1 MPAKQPN
8 SPADIASI
16 GSLLNQLIAQQSLD
30 FSQSKQLFDKI
41 MQGEVSDIEL
51 SALLIA
57 LKIKGEVSDEI
68 AGAAASMRENA
79 ASFNTTLTNL
89 CDSCGTGGDGSNT
102 INISTTAAIVA
113 AACGINMVK
122 HGNRSVS
129 SNSGSADLLKA
140 LGINIDMNPK
150 HASECLSQTG
160 FTFLFAPHYHSG
172 VRHAMG
178 VRTAL
183 KTRTIFNILGPL
195 ANPAAPEVQLLGVY
209 DKNLCL
215 PMAKTLQTLGTKR
228 AMVVHGSGTDEI
240 ALHGETTVVELNNNE
255 LKEYTLTPADFGL
268 ANYSLEQ
275 LAGEGPEYNARASN
289 AILAGKG
296 SDAHNAA
303 IIVNVAALLYLTQ
316 KVSDLKAGAEQVKNV
331 LASGNA
337 MTTLNAIIKASNSQ
351 VNAVEVNNG

>member
-1 MPAKQPN
+1 MSTQSQETINVQYA
-8 SPADIASI
+8 IE
-16 GSLLNQLIAQQSLD
+16 QLIQGKSLNYAQSNA
-30 FSQSKQLFDKI
+30 LFNQI
-41 MQGEVSDIEL
+41 MQGNMSEIEL
-51 SALLIA
+51 TALLIS

-79 ASFNTTLTNL
+79 VAFPTASTQLA
-89 CDSCGTGGDGSNT
+89 DSCGTGGDRSNT

-113 AACGINMVK
+113 AAAGINMVK

-140 LGINIDMNPK
+140 LGINIDMSP
-150 HASECLSQTG
+150 AQAAQCLEQTH

-195 ANPAAPEVQLLGVY
+195 ANPAAPHVQLLGVY
-209 DKNLCL
+209 DESLCM
-215 PMAKTLQTLGTKR
+215 PMAQTLKTLGTKR
-228 AMVVHGSGTDEI
+228 AMIVHGSGTDEI
-240 ALHGETTVVELNNNE
+240 ALHGPTNVVELNNGE
-255 LKEYTLTPADFGL
+255 ITQYTLNPSDFDL

-275 LAGEGPEYNARASN
+275 LAGEGPQYNANASL
-289 AILAGKG
+289 AILQGKG

-303 IIVNVAALLYLTQ
+303 IVVNVAALLYLSG
-316 KVSDLKAGAEQVKNV
+316 KVQSLKEGAQQVQT
-331 LASGNA
+331 LLSSGKA
-337 MTTLNAIIKASNSQ
+337 MNTLNAII
-351 VNAVEVNNG
+351 EVSHG